1 MSILYFLHLNHHH
14 YIILFFSRKWKNIV
28 SRENHWYECMSAPIV
43 ALSITYDYWP
53 MPVITASEIKD
64 SEVTTPQLE
73 EMLLSPLRPESRG
86 SLLKRQTAQSESIDF
101 DPTSLAPDVMTLEL
115 EIGPM
120 NLAIFG
126 SLFIFLWNIKE
137 NYLGESQVFSEMSAS
152 FFDDKFEQ

>member
-1 MSILYFLHLNHHH
+1 M
-14 YIILFFSRKWKNIV
+14 

-43 ALSITYDYWP
+43 ALSITYDFWP
-53 MPVITASEIKD
+53 MPVIKCNELPKD
-64 SEVTTPQLE
+64 SEITTPELE

-86 SLLKRQTAQSESIDF
+86 SLLKRQIAQADSTDF
-101 DPTSLAPDVMTLEL
+101 DPTSLAPDVMTVEL